1 MRIIICDDDP
11 IFLDEMS
18 GRIYAYFEKQGSNV
32 TIKTVLDGNEL
43 LRMLG
48 NYPADAVFLDIDMP
62 GINGFETA
70 GAVKKQYPDCI
81 LVFCSCHNELVYDS
95 FEYEN
100 ELVYDSFEYEPFWF
114 LCKSNAEEKTG
125 MVLDKIVLKLIAG
138 QREYAVRTKDRIIR
152 VRYSDLLYAEV
163 EKHKVRLH
171 LQNDAVEF
179 RGRLADTAGE
189 LEQHGF
195 VRINSGCVVNLA
207 EKRGNPSCEQRMQK
221 AGEGNILQLPGKD
234 VV

>member
-11 IFLDEMS
+11 VFLDEMS
-18 GRIYAYFEKQGSNV
+18 GRIQAYFEKQGSNV
-32 TIKTVLDGNEL
+32 AIMTVLDGNEL

-95 FEYEN
+95 FEYE
-100 ELVYDSFEYEPFWF
+100 PFWF

-125 MVLDKIVLKLIAG
+125 MVLDRIVLKLIAG

-163 EKHKVRLH
+163 EKHKIRP
-171 LQNDAVEF
+171 QSRTSRSAVQQEII
-179 RGRLADTAGE
+179 GCSN
-189 LEQHGF
+189 
-195 VRINSGCVVNLA
+195 RIKMV
-207 EKRGNPSCEQRMQK
+207 QK
-221 AGEGNILQLPGKD
+221 PRKIKA
-234 VV
+234 

>member
-11 IFLDEMS
+11 VFLDEMS
-18 GRIYAYFEKQGSNV
+18 ERIQTYFEKQGSDV
-32 TIKTVLDGNEL
+32 TIKTVMDGNEL

-95 FEYEN
+95 FEYE
-100 ELVYDSFEYEPFWF
+100 PFWF

-125 MVLDKIVLKLIAG
+125 IFRALPEYDTALMENRKNKVTMELARRILKEAEPVLRALPTWENESLYACMLGLSDTLGCKSGAVLWCMRIAVAG
-138 QREYAVRTKDRIIR
+138 QAVTPGGATEIMAVIGREESLR
-152 VRYSDLLYAEV
+152 
-163 EKHKVRLH
+163 
-171 LQNDAVEF
+171 
-179 RGRLADTAGE
+179 RLATSLAKLGE
-189 LEQHGF
+189 
-195 VRINSGCVVNLA
+195 
-207 EKRGNPSCEQRMQK
+207 
-221 AGEGNILQLPGKD
+221 
-234 VV
+234 

>member
-11 IFLDEMS
+11 VFLNEMS
-18 GRIYAYFEKQGSNV
+18 GRIRTYFEKQDRDV
-32 TIKTVLDGNEL
+32 TVKTVLDGKEL
-43 LRMLG
+43 LRMLR
-48 NYPADAVFLDIDMP
+48 NHPADAVFLDIDMP

-81 LVFCSCHNELVYDS
+81 LVFSSCH
-95 FEYEN
+95 N

-125 MVLDKIVLKLIAG
+125 MVLDKIVLKLNAG
-138 QREYAVRTKDRIIR
+138 RREYAVRTKDRIIR

-171 LQNDAVEF
+171 LQDDAVEF
-179 RGRLADTAGE
+179 RGRLSDTAGE

-195 VRINSGCVVNLA
+195 VRINSGCVVNLEWISRIQNSDLFLKNGEILA
-207 EKRGNPSCEQRMQK
+207 VSRGCKKQVKEIFYNYLERT
-221 AGEGNILQLPGKD
+221 
-234 VV
+234 

>member
-11 IFLDEMS
+11 VFLDEMS
-18 GRIYAYFEKQGSNV
+18 GRIQAYFEKQGSNV
-32 TIKTVLDGNEL
+32 AIMTVLDGNEL

-81 LVFCSCHNELVYDS
+81 LVFCSCH
-95 FEYEN
+95 N

-163 EKHKVRLH
+163 EKHKVRS
-171 LQNDAVEF
+171 QGCTSCTSVQQEIISCSNRIKMVQKPRKIKVF
-179 RGRLADTAGE
+179 RGFLIPIGSDM
-189 LEQHGF
+189 
-195 VRINSGCVVNLA
+195 V
-207 EKRGNPSCEQRMQK
+207 
-221 AGEGNILQLPGKD
+221 
-234 VV
+234 

>member
-11 IFLDEMS
+11 VFLNEMS
-18 GRIYAYFEKQGSNV
+18 GRIRTYFEKQDRDV
-32 TIKTVLDGNEL
+32 TVKTVSDGKEL
-43 LRMLG
+43 LRMLE
-48 NYPADAVFLDIDMP
+48 NHPADAVFLDIDMP

-70 GAVKKQYPDCI
+70 GAVKKQHPDCI
-81 LVFCSCHNELVYDS
+81 LVFCSYH
-95 FEYEN
+95 N

-138 QREYAVRTKDRIIR
+138 RREYTVRTKDRIIR

-163 EKHKVRLH
+163 ENHKVRLH
-171 LQNDAVEF
+171 LQDDAVEF

-195 VRINSGCVVNLA
+195 VRINSGCVVNLEWISRIQNSDLFLKNGKILA
-207 EKRGNPSCEQRMQK
+207 VSRGCKKQV
-221 AGEGNILQLPGKD
+221 KD
-234 VV
+234 AFYNYLERT